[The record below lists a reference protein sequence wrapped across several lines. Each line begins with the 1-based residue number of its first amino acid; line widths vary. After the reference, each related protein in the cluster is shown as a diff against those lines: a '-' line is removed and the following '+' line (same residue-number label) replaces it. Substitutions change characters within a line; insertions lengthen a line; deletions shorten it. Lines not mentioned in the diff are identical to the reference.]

1 MCAHAEQQ
9 SPFALAQA
17 GAQGPSMLTLQ
28 GLGPRFRA
36 SACTHV
42 GTRTRMQRERCEERC
57 HSVPSPLAGEG
68 QGGGYHCASVSRL
81 TSTNESEL
89 SLSNRMHWPKA
100 RCSSPPL
107 SLSLPRKGGG
117 NRVAR
122 TFATLLPRTLRCVHA
137 LALPRGRTECVPQL
151 RECWSAVARAFA
163 THATRLRRFSN

>member
-1 MCAHAEQQ
+1 
-9 SPFALAQA
+9 
-17 GAQGPSMLTLQ
+17 
-28 GLGPRFRA
+28 
-36 SACTHV
+36 
-42 GTRTRMQRERCEERC
+42 MQRERCEERC

-122 TFATLLPRTLRCVHA
+122 TFATLLPRNFEMCAYPSAEAGTQ
-137 LALPRGRTECVPQL
+137 GRKT
-151 RECWSAVARAFA
+151 RELHPAVR
-163 THATRLRRFSN
+163 HDN